1 MIQGADVLTF
11 GLKASQQHTPID
23 TLQRVWTIADEG
35 GFDSCWVFDHFA
47 AMGRD
52 RGGDIFEAWTLLGA
66 MAQATCRIRI
76 GCMVTGNSHR
86 HPGILAKMAVT
97 VDHLSAGRLDMGLGA
112 GGDELVHGMLG
123 IPLGPPRERV
133 ERLAEACEVLELL
146 WTEPLASFSGRY
158 YRLDQAVANP
168 KPVQRPH
175 PPLWIGAVGERHS
188 LRVVARHAAA
198 WTPSLLPGAPLE
210 ELERLSRVL
219 DRRCEEIGRDPAT
232 VRRAAQ
238 FRLADG
244 PDETLRTAESLVR
257 IGFTDLI
264 LMAYQVADAGIAA
277 AEGAVE
283 LLPKLRTLG

>member
-1 MIQGADVLTF
+1 MIKGADVLTF

-23 TLQRVWTIADEG
+23 TLQQVWKIADEG

-66 MAQATCRIRI
+66 MAQATRRIRI

-146 WTEPLASFSGRY
+146 WTEPVASFSGRY

-175 PPLWIGAVGERHS
+175 PPLWIGAVGERRS

-198 WTPSLLPGAPLE
+198 WTPSLLPARPWRSWSG
-210 ELERLSRVL
+210 SRA
-219 DRRCEEIGRDPAT
+219 CST
-232 VRRAAQ
+232 
-238 FRLADG
+238 
-244 PDETLRTAESLVR
+244 
-257 IGFTDLI
+257 
-264 LMAYQVADAGIAA
+264 AA
-277 AEGAVE
+277 ARRSAATR
-283 LLPKLRTLG
+283 PRSAAPPSSASRRTPTRPCARPRAWCESASPT